1 MGAGISNYSREI
13 EKETNNILELEGS
26 KNVCNVVDVAGINIT
41 GVQDS
46 VIKNLGIKQTCQVDS
61 KTYFDAMLKA
71 LTKLSAELETET
83 KAGLGITASN
93 VSEVIRTRVNN
104 IIRAK
109 CDGGI
114 AQLTSG
120 GITIADSKN
129 LDVAGLIIE
138 QEGQVTGTCDMK
150 QVIEA
155 IDETVTKAKTK
166 TVGPDLAGFIFG
178 PFGGIILA
186 VIVIIGLVLGFK
198 YFSNQ
203 QQNPHMMQQP
213 MYSTYQ
219 QQQFRPYSQQTRPF

>member
-1 MGAGISNYSREI
+1 MGASISNYSREI

-26 KNVCNVVDVAGINIT
+26 KNVCTAVDAGVKII

-46 VIKNLGIKQTCQVDS
+46 IIRNLGIKQTCQVDS

-83 KAGLGITASN
+83 KSALGISASN
-93 VSEVIRTRVNN
+93 VSEVIRTKVNN

-109 CDGGI
+109 CEGGI

-129 LDVAGLIIE
+129 LDIAGIIIE
-138 QEGQVTGTCDMK
+138 QAGQATGTCDMK

-166 TVGPDLAGFIFG
+166 TTGSTFAELMFG
-178 PFGGIILA
+178 PFGGIILG

-198 YFSNQ
+198 YFSNKKGDQYRQSAYPTIQHQ
-203 QQNPHMMQQP
+203 QLYQP
-213 MYSTYQ
+213 PPQ
-219 QQQFRPYSQQTRPF
+219 PYFQ